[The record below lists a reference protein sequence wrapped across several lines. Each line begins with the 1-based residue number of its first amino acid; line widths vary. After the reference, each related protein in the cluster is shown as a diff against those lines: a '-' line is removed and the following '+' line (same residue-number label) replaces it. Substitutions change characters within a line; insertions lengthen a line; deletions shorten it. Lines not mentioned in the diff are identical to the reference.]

1 MNFGIFYVQR
11 GNRDI
16 ALSCCY
22 LPINTG
28 VVWVHHHQGR
38 LEEIPEVLTRFDFF
52 GLLLGIIRLVVPNT
66 IGGRGGGV
74 SNRDL
79 VMYVT

>member
-1 MNFGIFYVQR
+1 M
-11 GNRDI
+11 
-16 ALSCCY
+16 LSGSN
-22 LPINTG
+22 IIR
-28 VVWVHHHQGR
+28 GR
-38 LEEIPEVLTRFDFF
+38 LEEIPEVLTRFGFL